1 MAAPKRVVIVG
12 GGISGLSAA
21 FALLEQ
27 ARIMGK
33 PLQCTVVEG
42 QARFGG
48 KILTNRHD
56 GLVTE
61 GGPDSFLTT
70 KPSALALCEKLGLT
84 SQLINT
90 NQGNAQTFTYSK
102 GRLREFPQGLISMVP
117 TKVGPLFHSGVV
129 SWAGIARMGMDWV
142 IPARPNTKDEETLA
156 EFFSRRLG
164 SEAFYRL
171 IEPLVAGIYAGDA
184 NELSVDATFPQLVEL
199 ERKHGSLLKGALAMQ
214 RARFSHKPGV
224 TAART
229 LFTTLQGGLGDLITR
244 LTDRLSVAG
253 VSLRRG
259 TDMRTVHPSLDS
271 HTSHTHPPYQVE
283 LERGEKL
290 EAEAVVLATPAYI
303 SAGVLRS
310 FDHEAAAALDEIP
323 YASTMTI
330 SMVFS
335 EPAVNNQL
343 CGYGFVVPRIEN
355 RSLIAATWSSMKWAG
370 RAPSG
375 QCLIRCY
382 LGGRGRDH
390 LLDLDNAEL
399 TRRARDELKTMIGI
413 QSRPSQV
420 EVYRWPRSMP
430 QYTRGHRD
438 RVRRIRQRVALH
450 PGLYVTGAAYDGIG
464 IPDCIRDAENTSKLL
479 SAYLWGQVS

>member
-27 ARIMGK
+27 AESRDT

-42 QARFGG
+42 QDYFGG
-48 KILTNRHD
+48 KIVTNRRE

-90 NQGNAQTFTYSK
+90 NKEHAQTFTYSK

-117 TKVGPLFHSGVV
+117 TRLAPLFHSGVI
-129 SWAGIARMGMDWV
+129 SWAGIVRMGADWV
-142 IPARPNTKDEETLA
+142 IPVRARAKDEETLA

-164 SEAFYRL
+164 SEAFARL
-171 IEPLVAGIYAGDA
+171 IEPLVSGIYAGDA
-184 NELSVDATFPQLVEL
+184 NELSVDATFPHLVEM
-199 ERKHGSLLKGALAMQ
+199 ERKHGSLIKGALAMQ
-214 RARFSHKPGV
+214 RTRPSHKPEA
-224 TAART
+224 TART
-229 LFTTLQGGLGDLITR
+229 LFTTLEGGLGDLIAS
-244 LTDRLSVAG
+244 LTGRLSAAG
-253 VSLRRG
+253 VSLRQGVNVRALQA
-259 TDMRTVHPSLDS
+259 LDS
-271 HTSHTHPPYQVE
+271 HAAYRVE
-283 LERGEKL
+283 LAGGERL
-290 EAEAVVLATPAYI
+290 EAEAVILATPAYV
-303 SAGVLRS
+303 SAELIRS
-310 FDHEAAAALDEIP
+310 CDHEAATLLEQIP

-335 EPAVNNQL
+335 EPDVGPQL
-343 CGYGFVVPRIEN
+343 RGYGFVVPRVEN
-355 RSLIAATWSSMKWAG
+355 RSLIAATWSSMKWTG

-382 LGGRGRDH
+382 LGGRRREH
-390 LLDLDNAEL
+390 LLELDDAEV
-399 TRRARDELKTMIGI
+399 TERACRELESMAGI
-413 QSRPSQV
+413 QSPPLHV
-420 EVYRWPRSMP
+420 EVYRWPRAMP
-430 QYTRGHRD
+430 QYTRGHRE
-438 RVRRIRQRVALH
+438 RVQRIRRHIARH

-464 IPDCIRDAENTSKLL
+464 IPDCIRDAENTSVKL
-479 SAYLWGQVS
+479 SAYLWERTS

>member
-1 MAAPKRVVIVG
+1 MATPKRVVIVG

-27 ARIMGK
+27 ARSRSK
-33 PLQCTVVEG
+33 PFVCTVVER
-42 QARFGG
+42 QASLGG
-48 KILTNRHD
+48 KIVTNRHD

-70 KPSALALCEKLGLT
+70 KTSALDLCEKLGLT

-90 NQGNAQTFTYSK
+90 NQGNARTFTYSR

-117 TKVGPLFHSGVV
+117 TRLSPLFHSGVI
-129 SWAGIARMGMDWV
+129 SWAGIVRMGADWI
-142 IPARPNTKDEETLA
+142 IPARSPTNNEETLS

-164 SEAFYRL
+164 SEAFCRL

-184 NELSVDATFPQLVEL
+184 SELSVDATFPQLVAL
-199 ERKHGSLLKGALAMQ
+199 ERKHGSLIKGALAMQ
-214 RARFSHKPGV
+214 RARSSCKSDA
-224 TAART
+224 TATRT
-229 LFTTLQGGLGDLITR
+229 LFTTLRDGLGDLI
-244 LTDRLSVAG
+244 DRLAERLSGAG
-253 VSLRRG
+253 VLLRREAN
-259 TDMRTVHPSLDS
+259 VQAVSQSLDS
-271 HTSHTHPPYQVE
+271 QNPPYQVE
-283 LERGEKL
+283 LTGGEKL
-290 EAEAVVLATPAYI
+290 DAEAVVLATPAYI
-303 SAGVLRS
+303 SANLLRS
-310 FDHEAAAALDEIP
+310 IDNEAATVLDQIP

-335 EPAVNNQL
+335 EPEVKHQL
-343 CGYGFVVPRIEN
+343 RGYGFVVPRIEN

-390 LLDLDNAEL
+390 LLELDDAEL
-399 TRRARDELKTMIGI
+399 TRRARHELESMTGI
-413 QSRPSQV
+413 QSSPLHV
-420 EVYRWPRSMP
+420 EVYRWPRAMP
-430 QYTRGHRD
+430 QYTRGHRE
-438 RVRRIRQRVALH
+438 RVQRIRQRVSQR

-464 IPDCIRDAENTSKLL
+464 IPDCIRDAENTSKQL
-479 SAYLWGQVS
+479 SACLWERVS

>member
-21 FALLEQ
+21 FTLLEQ
-27 ARIMGK
+27 AGRRDE
-33 PLQCTVVEG
+33 PLQCTVVEA
-42 QARFGG
+42 QDHFGG
-48 KILTNRHD
+48 KIVTNRRD

-102 GRLREFPQGLISMVP
+102 GRLREFPQGLIAMVP
-117 TKVGPLFHSGVV
+117 TKLGPLFRSGVV
-129 SWAGIARMGMDWV
+129 SWTGIVRMGADWI
-142 IPARPNTKDEETLA
+142 IPARVPTNEEETLA

-164 SEAFYRL
+164 SEAFDRL

-199 ERKHGSLLKGALAMQ
+199 ERKHGSLIKGALTMQ
-214 RARFSHKPGV
+214 RARSSHKSNATV
-224 TAART
+224 RT
-229 LFTTLQGGLGDLITR
+229 LFATLEGGLGDLITS
-244 LTDRLSVAG
+244 LTDRLSGAG

-259 TDMRTVHPSLDS
+259 ANVQALQTLDS
-271 HTSHTHPPYQVE
+271 HTPYRVE
-283 LERGEKL
+283 LKGGDRL
-290 EAEAVVLATPAYI
+290 DADAVILATPAYV
-303 SAGVLRS
+303 SAELVRS
-310 FDHEAAAALDEIP
+310 CDHEAATLLDQIP

-330 SMVFS
+330 SMVFP
-335 EPAVNNQL
+335 EPDVKPRL
-343 CGYGFVVPRIEN
+343 RGYGFVVPRVEN
-355 RSLIAATWSSMKWAG
+355 RSLIAATWSSMKWTG

-382 LGGRGRDH
+382 LGGRGREH
-390 LLDLDNAEL
+390 LLESSDAEL
-399 TRRARDELKTMIGI
+399 AGRACRELETMAGI
-413 QSRPSQV
+413 QSLPLHV
-420 EVYRWPRSMP
+420 EVYRWPRAMP
-430 QYTRGHRD
+430 QYTRGHRE
-438 RVRRIRQRVALH
+438 RVQRIRQRVARH

-464 IPDCIRDAENTSKLL
+464 IPDCIRDAENTSATL
-479 SAYLWGQVS
+479 SAYLWEQA

>member
-27 ARIMGK
+27 AGSRDES
-33 PLQCTVVEG
+33 LQCTVVEA
-42 QARFGG
+42 QDYFGG
-48 KILTNRHD
+48 KIVTNRQD
-56 GLVTE
+56 GFVTE

-90 NQGNAQTFTYSK
+90 NKENAQTFTYSR
-102 GRLREFPQGLISMVP
+102 GRLRQFPQGLIAMVP
-117 TKVGPLFHSGVV
+117 TKLGPLFHSGVV
-129 SWAGIARMGMDWV
+129 SWAGIVRMGADWI
-142 IPARPNTKDEETLA
+142 IPARPRTKDEETLA

-164 SEAFYRL
+164 SEAFDRL

-199 ERKHGSLLKGALAMQ
+199 ERKHGSLIKGALTMQ
-214 RARFSHKPGV
+214 RARSSHKPDA
-224 TAART
+224 TART
-229 LFTTLQGGLGDLITR
+229 LFTTLQGGLGDLITS
-244 LTDRLSVAG
+244 LADRLSGAG

-259 TDMRTVHPSLDS
+259 TNVRAVQSLGF
-271 HTSHTHPPYQVE
+271 HTPYRVE
-283 LERGEKL
+283 LEGGERL
-290 EAEAVVLATPAYI
+290 DAEAVVLATPAYV
-303 SAGVLRS
+303 SAGFLRS
-310 FDHEAAAALDEIP
+310 FDHEAATILDRIP

-330 SMVFS
+330 SMIFS
-335 EPAVNNQL
+335 EPEVKSQL
-343 CGYGFVVPRIEN
+343 RGYGFVVPRVEN

-382 LGGRGRDH
+382 LGGRGREH
-390 LLDLDNAEL
+390 LLDLDDAEL
-399 TRRARDELKTMIGI
+399 TGQACRELESMVGI
-413 QSRPSQV
+413 QSPPLRV
-420 EVYRWPRSMP
+420 EVYRWPRAMP
-430 QYTRGHRD
+430 QYTRGHREC
-438 RVRRIRQRVALH
+438 VQQIRQRVTRH

-464 IPDCIRDAENTSKLL
+464 IPDCIRDAETTSAKL
-479 SAYLWGQVS
+479 SAYLWERSS

>member
-1 MAAPKRVVIVG
+1 MTAPKRVVIVG

-27 ARIMGK
+27 ARITGK

-42 QARFGG
+42 QPRFGG
-48 KILTNRHD
+48 KILTNRRD
-56 GLVTE
+56 GLVME

-70 KPSALALCEKLGLT
+70 KPSALELCEKLGLT

-117 TKVGPLFHSGVV
+117 TKLGPLFHSGVV
-129 SWAGIARMGMDWV
+129 SWAGIVRMGVDWV
-142 IPARPNTKDEETLA
+142 IPARPKTKDEETLA

-184 NELSVDATFPQLVEL
+184 NELSVDATFPHLVEL
-199 ERKHGSLLKGALAMQ
+199 ERKHGSLIKGALAMQ

-244 LTDRLSVAG
+244 LADRLSVAG
-253 VSLRRG
+253 VALRRG
-259 TDMRTVHPSLDS
+259 ATVRTVRPSLDFPIN
-271 HTSHTHPPYQVE
+271 PPYQVE
-283 LERGEKL
+283 LEGGEKL
-290 EAEAVVLATPAYI
+290 DAEAVILATPAYI
-303 SAGVLRS
+303 SAGFLRS
-310 FDHEAAAALDEIP
+310 FDQEAATVLDEIP
-323 YASTMTI
+323 HASTMTI

-335 EPAVNNQL
+335 ESDVKNQL
-343 CGYGFVVPRIEN
+343 RGYGFVVPRIEN

-390 LLDLDNAEL
+390 LLELDDAEL
-399 TRRARDELKTMIGI
+399 TGRACHELQSMVGI
-413 QSRPSQV
+413 QSRPLHV
-420 EVYRWPRSMP
+420 EVYRWPRAMP
-430 QYTRGHRD
+430 QYTCGHRD
-438 RVRRIRQRVALH
+438 RVQRIRQRVARH

-464 IPDCIRDAENTSKLL
+464 IPDCIRDAENTSKEL
-479 SAYLWGQVS
+479 SAYLWGQTS

>member
-12 GGISGLSAA
+12 GGIAGLSAA

-27 ARIMGK
+27 ARSREE

-42 QARFGG
+42 QDSFGG
-48 KILTNRHD
+48 KIITNRRD
-56 GLVTE
+56 GFVTE

-90 NQGNAQTFTYSK
+90 NQENAQTFTYSK
-102 GRLREFPQGLISMVP
+102 CRLREFPQGLIAMVP
-117 TKVGPLFHSGVV
+117 TKLGPLFRSGVV
-129 SWAGIARMGMDWV
+129 SWAGIVRMGADWI
-142 IPARPNTKDEETLA
+142 IPARLQTKEEETLA

-164 SEAFYRL
+164 SEAFDRL
-171 IEPLVAGIYAGDA
+171 VEPLVAGIYAGDA

-199 ERKHGSLLKGALAMQ
+199 ERQHGSLIKGALTMQ
-214 RARFSHKPGV
+214 RARPPHKPDA
-224 TAART
+224 AART
-229 LFTTLQGGLGDLITR
+229 LFTTLQGGLGDLVVS
-244 LTDRLSVAG
+244 LTDRLAGAG

-259 TDMRTVHPSLDS
+259 VNVRAIQVLDS
-271 HTSHTHPPYQVE
+271 HTPYRVE
-283 LERGEKL
+283 LESGERL
-290 EAEAVVLATPAYI
+290 DAEAVILATPAYV
-303 SAGVLRS
+303 SADLLRS
-310 FDHEAAAALDEIP
+310 FDHEAAAILDRIP

-335 EPAVNNQL
+335 ESEVKSRL
-343 CGYGFVVPRIEN
+343 RGYGFVVPRVEN

-375 QCLIRCY
+375 RCLIRCY
-382 LGGRGRDH
+382 LGGRRREY
-390 LLDLDNAEL
+390 LLDLEDAEL
-399 TRRARDELKTMIGI
+399 TERARRELESMVGI
-413 QSRPSQV
+413 QSPPLHV
-420 EVYRWPRSMP
+420 EVYRWPRAMP

-438 RVRRIRQRVALH
+438 RVQRIRERVALH

-464 IPDCIRDAENTSKLL
+464 IPDCIRDAETTSAKLG
-479 SAYLWGQVS
+479 AYLWERPS